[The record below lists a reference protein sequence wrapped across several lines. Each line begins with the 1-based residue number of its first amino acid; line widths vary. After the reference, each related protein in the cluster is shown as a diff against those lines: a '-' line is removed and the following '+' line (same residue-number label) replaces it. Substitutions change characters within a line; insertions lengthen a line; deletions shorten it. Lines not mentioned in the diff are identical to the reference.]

1 MATAFPIDGITQGL
15 SLIHILAETGQHR
28 VDGNVVNCQIEESLL
43 LRLAL
48 QAAEEGEEQQYGV
61 AEYFHTMLI

>member
-1 MATAFPIDGITQGL
+1 T
-15 SLIHILAETGQHR
+15 ETGQHR

-48 QAAEEGEEQQYGV
+48 QTTEERKGQQYGV
-61 AEYFHTMLI
+61 AEYFHTKLNNII